1 MTKGIPHGNHK
12 HGWKAVKVMEFLN
25 EVVPG
30 QVAGSIGMLTTPA
43 IDWESGDV
51 PVIPNLD
58 YRIAHAMMHLR
69 TMSLVISES
78 VSNRD
83 AWYAAL
89 NRVRESGICCLRV
102 VIFHDLHDCPALGS
116 SSLLKI
122 VVLTESE
129 HARLSED
136 HRQVNVQYTKFVC
149 GVASGHEYATLKGH
163 VLEWV
168 SSWF

>member
-51 PVIPNLD
+51 PVIPHLD
-58 YRIAHAMMHLR
+58 HRIAHAITSFR
-69 TMSLVISES
+69 AVSLVLSEG
-78 VSNRD
+78 VSSRD
-83 AWYAAL
+83 AWYKAL
-89 NRVRESGICCLRV
+89 DRVRESGVCCLRT
-102 VIFHDLHDCPALGS
+102 VIFADLHDCPAMGS

-129 HARLSED
+129 HDRLSKD
-136 HRQVNVQYTKFVC
+136 RKQANVPYTKFVC

-163 VLEWV
+163 IRDWMLGWL
-168 SSWF
+168 